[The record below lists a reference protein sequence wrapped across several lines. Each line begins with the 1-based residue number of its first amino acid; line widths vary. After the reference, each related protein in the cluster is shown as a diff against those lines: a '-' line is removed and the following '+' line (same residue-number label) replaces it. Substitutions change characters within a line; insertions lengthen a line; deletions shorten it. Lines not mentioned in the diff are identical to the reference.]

1 MKDKWVVDVWNE
13 ACMRKGAS
21 PNLLP
26 QDEEFTCSSMRFFAD
41 MKMNIKHAVEFS
53 YEFDTSRAPDSISR
67 NVSRAQALLAKTTFI
82 YRDFNFGERPRYPYR
97 HPIIQKIINITWF
110 ENQDDIGIVFHENFD
125 PIPFEVI
132 SLAVTAIECCIDE
145 WSTGTYNESTWKEE
159 RYKTSY
165 YSHLNSLRDLHTHGP
180 HREGKDLLQQIQ
192 RDLLTAARMHAGA
205 PPDPTTGSGRLSVDA
220 LDAAVHDDPPEYEQL
235 PAIGFSRE

>member
-53 YEFDTSRAPDSISR
+53 YEFDTSQAPNSINHNESH
-67 NVSRAQALLAKTTFI
+67 AQALLTGTTFV
-82 YRDFNFGERPRYPYR
+82 YQESNFRGRPRYPYR
-97 HPIIQKIINITWF
+97 HPIIQKVINVTWF
-110 ENQDDIGIVFHENFD
+110 NNRDDVGIVFHEYFT

-132 SLAVTAIECCIDE
+132 ALVLTVIECCIDE
-145 WSTGTYNESTWKEE
+145 WSTGTRKESMWKEE
-159 RYKTSY
+159 DYKTKY
-165 YSHLNSLRDLHTHGP
+165 LSHLDLLRDITSRGP
-180 HREGKDLLQQIQ
+180 DQKGKNLLAWIQHDLLKN
-192 RDLLTAARMHAGA
+192 ARIHSGA
-205 PPDPTTGSGRLSVDA
+205 PPDFKTGAGLITLRNTA
-220 LDAAVHDDPPEYEQL
+220 QDDPPDYDLEL
-235 PAIGFSRE
+235 